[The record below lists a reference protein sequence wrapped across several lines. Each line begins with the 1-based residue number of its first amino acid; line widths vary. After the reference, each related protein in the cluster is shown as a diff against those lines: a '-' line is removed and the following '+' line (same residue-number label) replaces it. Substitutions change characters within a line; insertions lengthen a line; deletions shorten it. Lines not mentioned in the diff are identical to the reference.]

1 MAKKTLEEI
10 ERIKSQLTPITFLEE
25 LAQSGYLLEY
35 VNKFMKNDYE
45 NKMSF
50 REEIFILLQKYQEE
64 PIDDIDIFYLEC
76 INNVLI
82 NFNNKTTNV

>member
-64 PIDDIDIFYLEC
+64 PIDDIDIFYLEFLNF
-76 INNVLI
+76 ILI